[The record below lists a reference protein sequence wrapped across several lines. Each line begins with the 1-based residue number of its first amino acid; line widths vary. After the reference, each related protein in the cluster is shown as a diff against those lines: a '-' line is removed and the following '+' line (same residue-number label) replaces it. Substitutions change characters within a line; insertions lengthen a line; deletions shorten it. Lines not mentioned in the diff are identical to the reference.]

1 MGLMDV
7 LNGMQNGPRGG
18 RGSSPSSSGGGMSP
32 ITMAVLGLLA
42 YKALKSFT
50 AAPTT
55 SPAAPGTSTPAPS
68 GQTTNAS
75 GNIGDILKN
84 GLGGLLGGAAAGSV
98 LSGGLNDLLKQFQQ
112 AGQGSAVNSWVGNGP
127 NKTIS
132 AEDLA
137 KILDSDQIKTLMAH
151 AGLSRDEVL
160 NALSEHLPALVNEM
174 TPDGRLPTEQE
185 LSHMVQ

>member
-7 LNGMQNGPRGG
+7 LNGLQNGPRGA
-18 RGSSPSSSGGGMSP
+18 RGPSPSSGGGMSP

-42 YKALKSFT
+42 YKAVKTFT
-50 AAPTT
+50 ASATT
-55 SPAAPGTSTPAPS
+55 SPAAPGTGTPAPS
-68 GQTTNAS
+68 GQNTTTG

-127 NKTIS
+127 TRPFRPTIS
-132 AEDLA
+132 PRC
-137 KILDSDQIKTLMAH
+137 S
-151 AGLSRDEVL
+151 
-160 NALSEHLPALVNEM
+160 
-174 TPDGRLPTEQE
+174 TPIR
-185 LSHMVQ
+185 SKR